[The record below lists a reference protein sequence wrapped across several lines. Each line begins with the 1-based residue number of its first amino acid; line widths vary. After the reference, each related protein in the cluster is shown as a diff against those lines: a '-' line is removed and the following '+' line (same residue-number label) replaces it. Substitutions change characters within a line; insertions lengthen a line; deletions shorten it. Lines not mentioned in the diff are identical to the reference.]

1 MSKDNS
7 ITKKQHYIPQVYL
20 RGFSPEYERGKKS
33 QSNSRYTVY
42 VYDLNKKKQNLQAVP
57 IKSICYSE
65 NLYEVTG
72 RNGEIV
78 LPNYLER
85 VFACLEKKFSAYRGK
100 LEKKAFIESNYKTNC
115 FLTYDEKVFWVTY
128 IIIQILR
135 MPQIL
140 DVAEKLSEETWG
152 KDVSL
157 KQTKNIARMFC
168 LPFFNS
174 IEEDSIEMYIFNAL
188 FEPVRNMSFGVGVD
202 RQKRIVTSNKTV
214 YIGTRNFPCEEY
226 DEIIFPIT
234 SELCLFLFGN
244 ENKQGCRNNFL
255 FSITDEIRGNLIYSM
270 ASSSFEKLYSNHILD
285 KNEKK
290 YIKNTR
296 EFGVQEGE

>member
-1 MSKDNS
+1 
-7 ITKKQHYIPQVYL
+7 
-20 RGFSPEYERGKKS
+20 
-33 QSNSRYTVY
+33 
-42 VYDLNKKKQNLQAVP
+42 
-57 IKSICYSE
+57 
-65 NLYEVTG
+65 
-72 RNGEIV
+72 
-78 LPNYLER
+78 
-85 VFACLEKKFSAYRGK
+85 
-100 LEKKAFIESNYKTNC
+100 
-115 FLTYDEKVFWVTY
+115 
-128 IIIQILR
+128 
-135 MPQIL
+135 
-140 DVAEKLSEETWG
+140 
-152 KDVSL
+152 
-157 KQTKNIARMFC
+157 
-168 LPFFNS
+168 
-174 IEEDSIEMYIFNAL
+174 MYIFNAL

-255 FSITDEIRGNLIYSM
+255 FSITDEIRENLIYSM